1 MLMYGSVR
9 GSRWL
14 ILPWLV
20 ATLLFIVAYCAG
32 MVLSTILF
40 GVNVLSL
47 AFLAI
52 AIIESCIALYLWLC
66 VISLF
71 QHLADRQTNTQ
82 VLHFVSNNI
91 FCFGVM
97 ILRLEA
103 CFQTQFSG
111 LGTEAPTEH
120 ELQGAAL

>member
-52 AIIESCIALYLWLC
+52 AIIE
-66 VISLF
+66 
-71 QHLADRQTNTQ
+71 
-82 VLHFVSNNI
+82 VS
-91 FCFGVM
+91 
-97 ILRLEA
+97 REA
-103 CFQTQFSG
+103 VNSPRPKSELDPKRG
-111 LGTEAPTEH
+111 LMK
-120 ELQGAAL
+120 